1 MLCTVLA
8 AVSANATQI
17 TVGSYNIRVQ
27 TPDDRGAN
35 NWDNR
40 RDYVARTV
48 IDNGFT
54 VATGFRRGWLQR
66 SQVRASEIRTYGTV
80 AAILVQ
86 RMGRP

>member
-1 MLCTVLA
+1 MKGKILMLCAVLA

-48 IDNGFT
+48 IDNGFD
-54 VATGFRRGWLQR
+54 VVGFN
-66 SQVRASEIRTYGTV
+66 EIRTYGTV